1 MVKPPTPKPS
11 IIAFAEGNSAL
22 DVKLQ
27 RSTHEVVI
35 LQLELQIKLIA
46 INDMDNSFSF
56 YSSHAQLEQNFSFR
70 IRNKVDKIIIEESS
84 LLE

>member
-27 RSTHEVVI
+27 RSNHEVVI
-35 LQLELQIKLIA
+35 LHLELQIKSIA

-56 YSSHAQLEQNFSFR
+56 YPSPTQLEKNFS
-70 IRNKVDKIIIEESS
+70 S
-84 LLE
+84 